1 MPKRGAPAAG
11 GLAIVQVYLASGRGL
26 TITCLEEL
34 HRSLAF
40 NLGGWQ
46 ARGSE
51 SPGWVVSPTL
61 GRFWGA
67 QLRTRT
73 LPAPV
78 RQHGAPQ
85 MSNPVF

>member
-11 GLAIVQVYLASGRGL
+11 GLAIMQIHLASGRGL

-34 HRSLAF
+34 HRSLVF

-51 SPGWVVSPTL
+51 SPGWAVSPTS

-67 QLRTRT
+67 QLCTRSSRPQ
-73 LPAPV
+73 LDNMAP
-78 RQHGAPQ
+78 RRCLT
-85 MSNPVF
+85 PVF